1 MSGNSPI
8 QANRSLMEAYEECEQ
23 YFKELYRKKRH
34 SSQIGHD
41 QAALESM
48 DLMSQY

>member
-8 QANRSLMEAYEECEQ
+8 QANRSLMEAYEECEK

-34 SSQIGHD
+34 SSQTGND
-41 QAALESM
+41 QIALESM
-48 DLMSQY
+48 DLMS